1 MLIKEFKDCL
11 LLCKERCVYICVFS
25 FFFFSFFFL
34 CLRSKGGSQM
44 YMKVTLVVR
53 IATRNV
59 RANFH
64 YYLPLKMFYRS

>member
-1 MLIKEFKDCL
+1 MVFYCAKRD
-11 LLCKERCVYICVFS
+11 VYIYVFS
-25 FFFFSFFFL
+25 FLFFFFL
-34 CLRSKGGSQM
+34 CLRSKGGSKM

>member
-1 MLIKEFKDCL
+1 MVFYCAKRD
-11 LLCKERCVYICVFS
+11 VYIMFFLS
-25 FFFFSFFFL
+25 FFFSFFFL

>member
-1 MLIKEFKDCL
+1 MLIKEFKDGL
-11 LLCKERCVYICVFS
+11 LLCKERCVYIH
-25 FFFFSFFFL
+25 FFFL
-34 CLRSKGGSQM
+34 CLRSKGCSQM

>member
-1 MLIKEFKDCL
+1 MLIKEFKDGL
-11 LLCKERCVYICVFS
+11 LLCKERCVYIC
-25 FFFFSFFFL
+25 FFFSFFFFL